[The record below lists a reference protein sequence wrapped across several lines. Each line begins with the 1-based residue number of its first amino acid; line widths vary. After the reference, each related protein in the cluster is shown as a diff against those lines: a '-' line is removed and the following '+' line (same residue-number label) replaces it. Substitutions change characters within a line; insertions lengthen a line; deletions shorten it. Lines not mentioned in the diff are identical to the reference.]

1 MFGTKLNSSDNKNN
15 EVTREIKQKCGIL
28 STNNRGWS
36 KAVNVI
42 SWNGGE
48 DKLDI
53 RDWNE
58 DMWCYVKITD
68 TLNLCFL
75 VKSAKCTNW
84 SHLFHGLLDNE
95 PLMA

>member
-1 MFGTKLNSSDNKNN
+1 MFETKLNSSDNKNN

-58 DMWCYVKITD
+58 DMTKCGKGISLTEEEAG
-68 TLNLCFL
+68 NLYMIL
-75 VKSAKCTNW
+75 KE
-84 SHLFHGLLDNE
+84 LFKR
-95 PLMA
+95 